1 MSTLKE
7 KLLEPSRRPQLVRD
21 CARLLDEEVDRKS
34 GLSGLAIKGAF
45 KMVKGVKPGFVES
58 AIDGLLDAWVDKL
71 EGHYGSFVAQG
82 SSGTFGAFVSR
93 DCHGVAERL
102 LEVTDARAKKVDNRA
117 VVSLYDKLRPNAKE
131 HVVAAVPGLGRV
143 VDRHLG

>member
-7 KLLEPSRRPQLVRD
+7 KLLAPTRRPQLVRD

-34 GLSGLAIKGAF
+34 GLSGFAIKGAF

-58 AIDGLLDAWVDKL
+58 AIDGLLDAWVEKL
-71 EGHYGSFVAQG
+71 EGHHGNYVAQG
-82 SSGTFGAFVSR
+82 GSGTFGAFVSR
-93 DCHGVAERL
+93 DAHTVAERL

-117 VVSLYDKLRPNAKE
+117 VVSMYDKLRPNAKE